1 MNNPIIVTDRETI
14 EQFINKA
21 VEKCFEANKPKEN
34 KLLSINQVSKYL
46 HLSHGTV
53 KKLVI
58 DGTIKATPSGHI
70 SVDELNNFLNKK

>member
-34 KLLSINQVSKYL
+34 KLLSINQVSNIYT
-46 HLSHGTV
+46 SHM
-53 KKLVI
+53 
-58 DGTIKATPSGHI
+58 
-70 SVDELNNFLNKK
+70 EQ